1 MMSMTLI
8 RKYEIVQTTNTV
20 DRVQILSQVK
30 ALIGYSQ
37 FLKYRNFHM
46 AEFKAK
52 ESSSP
57 F

>member
-1 MMSMTLI
+1 MTLI
-8 RKYEIVQTTNTV
+8 RKYEIVQATNTV
-20 DRVQILSQVK
+20 DQIQILSQVK

-37 FLKYRNFHM
+37 FLKYRHFHM